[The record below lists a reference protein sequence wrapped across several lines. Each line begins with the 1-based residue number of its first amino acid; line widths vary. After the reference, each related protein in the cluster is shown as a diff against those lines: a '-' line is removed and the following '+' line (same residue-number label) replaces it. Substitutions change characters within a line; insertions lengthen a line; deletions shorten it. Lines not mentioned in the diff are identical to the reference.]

1 MTAASTVT
9 IVPSV
14 EPSTLVLLAAFPL
27 APTVGDAEGAEVG
40 ANEVGRDVVGSVV
53 AGVPVVGIA
62 VLGPAVLGADVA
74 GAAVVG
80 DLVEGTAV
88 VGTEVV
94 GDGVMVGSG
103 RPSVTL
109 WQYSSQLWWPWWAGE
124 SDPALVEPHIAVT
137 TASGLQMWAQGLAH
151 GKLNRSC
158 PNWVISEQ
166 PSMHTS

>member
-1 MTAASTVT
+1 MAASTVT

-14 EPSTLVLLAAFPL
+14 EPSTLVLLAAFPV

-40 ANEVGRDVVGSVV
+40 ANEVGRDVVGPVV
-53 AGVPVVGIA
+53 VVGAPVVGTA
-62 VLGPAVLGADVA
+62 VLGPAVLGVNVA

-80 DLVEGTAV
+80 DPVEGTAV

-109 WQYSSQLWWPWWAGE
+109 WQYNAQSWWPWWAGE
-124 SDPALVEPHIAVT
+124 SDPALVEPHIEVT
-137 TASGLQMWAQGLAH
+137 TASGLQVWAQGFAH